1 MATIK
6 KIKKYQNSGPDIK
19 KSETLPGVTVTSQT
33 TKKPNLVERV
43 FGTAEKRAER
53 KDERLGRKAERQSN
67 REVRRYERQ
76 DRRSSRCTGSGCAS
90 KAGFGGYNKNGGV
103 TKAKSR
109 MKIKKK
115 MQAGGVEDKQPKA
128 GMVDPK
134 GAYTKVQMRNLPPA
148 PMKKGGKVGKDK
160 NWIQGATA
168 SIKKRGTE
176 GKCTPIT
183 KKGCTGKAKTLALTF
198 KKMAKARKGK

>member
-6 KIKKYQNSGPDIK
+6 KLRKAQTG
-19 KSETLPGVTVTSQT
+19 ETLPGVTVTSQT

-115 MQAGGVEDKQPKA
+115 MQAGGVEGKQPKA

-160 NWIQGATA
+160 NWIQKAVNPKHKGY
-168 SIKKRGTE
+168 
-176 GKCTPIT
+176 CTPMT
-183 KKGCTGKAKTLALTF
+183 KATCTPKRKALAMTF